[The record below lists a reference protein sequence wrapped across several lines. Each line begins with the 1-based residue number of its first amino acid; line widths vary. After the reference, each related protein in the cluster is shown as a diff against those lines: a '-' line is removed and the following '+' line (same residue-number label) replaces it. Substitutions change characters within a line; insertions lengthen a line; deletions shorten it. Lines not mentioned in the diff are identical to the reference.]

1 LNQFSKPVNRIVLLG
16 ASNLTMSLRLIIQL
30 LQRHCGSPSE
40 VLVAAGH
47 GRSYGQNS
55 QVLVRELP
63 GIVRSGL
70 WKRLHSDGS
79 QRLPQPSYV
88 FLTDIGN
95 DILYGIAPAKILNWV
110 AWCVH
115 RLHGRSARIVMTN
128 LPMASIES
136 LSEQRFKLFR
146 NLFYPSCRLS
156 RNEVVERAWA
166 IHQGLNELAMRY
178 SLIVH
183 EPDPQWMSMD
193 SIHVSFWKRYAY
205 YEQLFMCFANTD
217 SFSSNHVS
225 PVFKDDIKPSLLPWR
240 RRPQFAVRKVLGKIK
255 HVPQPSG
262 HFDDQTSVSL
272 Y

>member
-1 LNQFSKPVNRIVLLG
+1 
-16 ASNLTMSLRLIIQL
+16 MSLRLIIQL

-70 WKRLHSDGS
+70 WRQFYSEES
-79 QRLPQPSYV
+79 QRLLQPNYA

-95 DILYGIAPAKILNWV
+95 DILYGFSSAQILHWV
-110 AWCVH
+110 AWCIH

-128 LPMASIES
+128 LPMASIAS
-136 LSEQRFKLFR
+136 LSERRFKLLR

-156 RNEVVERAWA
+156 RNEVVDRAWA
-166 IHQGLNELAMRY
+166 VHQGLNELTKRY
-178 SLIVH
+178 PLTVH

-205 YEQLFMCFANTD
+205 YEQLFTCFANTD
-217 SFSSNHVS
+217 SFSRNHVV
-225 PVFKDDIKPSLLPWR
+225 PVSKDDDLKPLLLPWR

-255 HVPQPSG
+255 HVSQPSG
-262 HFDDQTSVSL
+262 YFDDQTSVSL